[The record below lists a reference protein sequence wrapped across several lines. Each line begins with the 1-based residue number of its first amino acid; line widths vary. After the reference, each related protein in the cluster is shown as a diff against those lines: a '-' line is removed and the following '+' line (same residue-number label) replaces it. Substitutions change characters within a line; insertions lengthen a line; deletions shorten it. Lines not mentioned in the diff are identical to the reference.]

1 MLEFR
6 KKKLQQEKMK
16 FDVRESNADAFNQPV
31 IPLVVES
38 IESTKEMDKSKYI
51 SMDLKIRHNGPH
63 SSTYKKYIKRFE
75 GGTPQEFI
83 DLLKSYDEIWHQ
95 NSITLGVD

>member
-1 MLEFR
+1 
-6 KKKLQQEKMK
+6 MK
-16 FDVRESNADAFNQPV
+16 VAVSETNVDAFNKPV

-38 IESTKEMDKSKYI
+38 VESTKEMDKSKYI
-51 SMDLKIRHNGPH
+51 SMDLKIRHNGSN

-75 GGTPQEFI
+75 EGTPQEFI

-95 NSITLGVD
+95 NSVT